1 MDKRITTQQTTQQ
14 TTHTTLINQRTSLPL
29 SQLPVLTNSE
39 TYIYILENDANLIK
53 IGQSKNPLQ
62 RINSLSGS
70 NSQGHKITKVYVSE
84 PTYLS
89 NMEKVMHQVFRKN
102 RIPNTE
108 WFEGLSFVEVCM
120 ELNEQMNNE
129 TYYKLNSLRATFLS
143 K

>member
-1 MDKRITTQQTTQQ
+1 MDKRI
-14 TTHTTLINQRTSLPL
+14 INQRTSLPL

-39 TYIYILENDANLIK
+39 TYIYILKNDANLIK